1 MKKLLHSYE
10 IWNLEKLRFSQLK
23 HSLFTHVFCTVTVW
37 DLYVS
42 LLIYYPTTH
51 THTHT
56 RTHSHPCLRV
66 CKIEKMLIDYLD
78 LTNAFQN
85 LYDLWKVI

>member
-56 RTHSHPCLRV
+56 HTHTLTPLPKSVQNRKNAHRLFRFDKCLS
-66 CKIEKMLIDYLD
+66 KFI
-78 LTNAFQN
+78 
-85 LYDLWKVI
+85 